1 MEARDNT
8 MKLRL
13 MLIAVYGLAAV
24 LSFSFG
30 MLEALERGGGWLTA
44 FAVAA
49 VALSWIVWG
58 EPAWLEPKVE
68 PVLPPK
74 EVMPVVTS
82 AVDPQPFR
90 WEEQYVS
97 QATDAILR
105 IGDQLTVQYAN
116 AAAERLLGYASG
128 EMNRVSLMTLFPEAG
143 GPGKPVWQGRMK
155 EKARRG
161 NGGTVLIE
169 MAVTRVTLGGDGSKE
184 STVVL
189 CLREAVEGHRMAAME
204 EKSQQFEDYFR
215 WTPVPLVV
223 FNREGHVERMNH
235 AAEEAT
241 EYAAAE
247 LRAQPYWNVLLPEAD
262 REEASQQ
269 WRNVFDNREA
279 PLLRQIWQTRAGG
292 SLEYNWQ
299 RVILKDD
306 FGQPTG
312 LLAAACAPGAD
323 SNVDVTALT
332 DQLTAV
338 NGYSELLLMSMPEQ
352 DPNRADLESIH
363 RAGMAASLN
372 LRREAA

>member
-1 MEARDNT
+1 
-8 MKLRL
+8 MKLRW
-13 MLIAVYGLAAV
+13 MLIAVYGVAAV
-24 LSFSFG
+24 VSFSFG
-30 MLEALERGGGWLTA
+30 MLEGLESSGGWLTA

-49 VALSWIVWG
+49 VALSWVVWG
-58 EPAWLEPKVE
+58 EPAWAEPKFE
-68 PVLPPK
+68 PVLPAR
-74 EVMPVVTS
+74 EVTPIVTS

-116 AAAERLLGYASG
+116 AAAERLFGYASG

-161 NGGTVLIE
+161 NGGTILLE
-169 MAVTRVTLGGDGSKE
+169 MAVTKVTLGGEASKE

-223 FNREGHVERMNH
+223 FNRDGHVERMNQ

-247 LRAQPYWNVLLPEAD
+247 LRAQPYWNVLLAD
-262 REEASQQ
+262 ADSDQAHRDWEDVFAHRQSPPIQQ
-269 WRNVFDNREA
+269 T
-279 PLLRQIWQTRAGG
+279 WQTRTGG
-292 SLEYNWQ
+292 TLPYTWR
-299 RVILKDD
+299 RVVLKDD

-312 LLAAACAPGAD
+312 VLAAAIAPDAEPD
-323 SNVDVTALT
+323 VDVSALA

-338 NGYSELLLMSMPEQ
+338 NGYSELLLMSMTEQ
-352 DPNRADLESIH
+352 DPIRPDLESIH
-363 RAGMAASLN
+363 RAGVAASLH